1 MLIFSSPC
9 RRPLRLLR
17 YELFTN
23 CKKFLETIMLA
34 SKWTRLFGSFYRKQ
48 EQRNIWKGCP
58 VFPDRMVQAELHEK
72 LSLIPVSGFR
82 GRFSIN
88 GTDLYTMVNAIP
100 GRNLPV
106 LNSEPTGF
114 AHANGE
120 QPWFCIMRRV
130 KSHTM
135 SAISLR
141 YWENSWMKAQLST
154 ATTRL
159 WFGFFRCR
167 VDVLQSQFS
176 RRTMI
181 GIAEL
186 WMCVYR
192 QYFDER
198 HGVRPI
204 PDLLLRQP
212 GDSVRVKLDR

>member
-1 MLIFSSPC
+1 MDPTFWVVLS
-9 RRPLRLLR
+9 
-17 YELFTN
+17 
-23 CKKFLETIMLA
+23 ETRATEYL
-34 SKWTRLFGSFYRKQ
+34 K
-48 EQRNIWKGCP
+48 
-58 VFPDRMVQAELHEK
+58 
-72 LSLIPVSGFR
+72 
-82 GRFSIN
+82 RFSCFSGQN
-88 GTDLYTMVNAIP
+88 GSSRTAWKAIVDTIFRFSRP
-100 GRNLPV
+100 FFDKWNWFVRYGKRDSWAKFTTV

-114 AHANGE
+114 AHANGK

-154 ATTRL
+154 ATTPL

-192 QYFDER
+192 VYRQYFDER

-204 PDLLLRQP
+204 PDL
-212 GDSVRVKLDR
+212 

>member
-9 RRPLRLLR
+9 RLPLRLLR

-48 EQRNIWKGCP
+48 EQRNIWKGFP
-58 VFPDRMVQAELHEK
+58 VFLDRMVQAELHEK
-72 LSLIPVSGFR
+72 PSLIPVSGFR

-114 AHANGE
+114 AHANGK

-141 YWENSWMKAQLST
+141 YWENSWMKVQLST
-154 ATTRL
+154 ATTPL

-167 VDVLQSQFS
+167 VDVLQS
-176 RRTMI
+176 
-181 GIAEL
+181 
-186 WMCVYR
+186 
-192 QYFDER
+192 
-198 HGVRPI
+198 
-204 PDLLLRQP
+204 
-212 GDSVRVKLDR
+212 

>member
-88 GTDLYTMVNAIP
+88 GTDLYTMVNAIL
-100 GRNLPV
+100 GRNWVWIECEPASHASHASHG
-106 LNSEPTGF
+106 SEPC
-114 AHANGE
+114 E
-120 QPWFCIMRRV
+120 P
-130 KSHTM
+130 S
-135 SAISLR
+135 
-141 YWENSWMKAQLST
+141 ENLST
-154 ATTRL
+154 
-159 WFGFFRCR
+159 
-167 VDVLQSQFS
+167 
-176 RRTMI
+176 RTMKP
-181 GIAEL
+181 
-186 WMCVYR
+186 YR
-192 QYFDER
+192 FQNA
-198 HGVRPI
+198 
-204 PDLLLRQP
+204 Q
-212 GDSVRVKLDR
+212 SVSNTFLNLNLLDRCLAWNHASLIQRDTACVDLPSAN